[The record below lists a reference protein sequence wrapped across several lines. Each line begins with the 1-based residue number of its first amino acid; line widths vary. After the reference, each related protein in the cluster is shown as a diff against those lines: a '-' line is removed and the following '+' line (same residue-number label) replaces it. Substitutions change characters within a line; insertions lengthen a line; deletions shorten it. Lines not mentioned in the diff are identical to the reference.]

1 MFKPNIAPTTLDQ
14 YAHQQEYTK
23 APKSG
28 EKVIMDPEA
37 TIQCIILVFDGLMN
51 VGAFFALATYILR
64 EGCWLLAPKFYT
76 WTLVGPSPNIII
88 LSYIIYLKL
97 RKYKMKFGRINR
109 ITFGFILATISGVIR
124 SFVQRRVYESSPCG
138 YDASSCS
145 VGIGVSPISI
155 LRRLSNVSLGA
166 IPGASAT
173 SLRTKLLM
181 PALRKACRQS
191 LCLCFCLIRHWQPR
205 WEKP

>member
-1 MFKPNIAPTTLDQ
+1 MIVGAAHSVLLAGKGMASFLISVFMLAFRAGMFKPNIAPTTLDQ

-76 WTLVGPSPNIII
+76 WTLDEVRTHQPH
-88 LSYIIYLKL
+88 Y
-97 RKYKMKFGRINR
+97 
-109 ITFGFILATISGVIR
+109 V
-124 SFVQRRVYESSPCG
+124 
-138 YDASSCS
+138 
-145 VGIGVSPISI
+145 
-155 LRRLSNVSLGA
+155 RLH
-166 IPGASAT
+166 PGDDLWS
-173 SLRTKLLM
+173 
-181 PALRKACRQS
+181 
-191 LCLCFCLIRHWQPR
+191 H
-205 WEKP
+205 